1 MFKSIITPALAL
13 ILAAGI
19 ASAQEDAMT
28 PLDDT
33 AGMAA
38 EGVTM
43 EPDDADMDAT
53 NGGADGAQ
61 LITLGKSPL
70 AYGTVNSSG
79 SKNKGSTNWSSSY
92 NGTYKRYEITINSQN
107 YFYLN
112 YATVITPAGDARFCR
127 SSSVGGKLLVYC
139 YDHAGNAQPS
149 RFGFLTFSM

>member
-19 ASAQEDAMT
+19 ATAQEDAIA

-43 EPDDADMDAT
+43 DPDDADMDAE
-53 NGGADGAQ
+53 NGPDGAEF
-61 LITLGKSPL
+61 LLLGKSPL

-79 SKNKGSTNWSSSY
+79 SKNKGSSNWSSSY
-92 NGTYKRYEITINSQN
+92 NGTYKRYEITITNQN
-107 YFYLN
+107 YYYLN

-139 YDHAGNAQPS
+139 YDHAGNAKSS